1 MGILALT
8 ADERV
13 ADVKFTKD
21 SLSVALRDGRTIT
34 VPLAWYPRL
43 FNATA
48 AERRTGTSRVAAT
61 ASIGRTSMRIS
72 VRRDYSGGHP
82 PRVRPMSRHRGTRNG
97 QETSTAD
104 LPPRPAWKCFASRDS
119 SLTPIPFNEA

>member
-48 AERRTGTSRVAAT
+48 AERKNWRVAGGGYGIHWPDVDEDLSTEAYYEGT
-61 ASIGRTSMRIS
+61 A
-72 VRRDYSGGHP
+72 P
-82 PRVRPMSRHRGTRNG
+82 VRPMKPSATTPSPRRTRHPVPLAVMPVGT
-97 QETSTAD
+97 A
-104 LPPRPAWKCFASRDS
+104 P
-119 SLTPIPFNEA
+119 

>member
-34 VPLAWYPRL
+34 VPLHGTLVCSTPPRP
-43 FNATA
+43 NV
-48 AERRTGTSRVAAT
+48 RTGASRVAAT

-72 VRRDYSGGHP
+72 VRRAYSGGHP
-82 PRVRPMSRHRGTRNG
+82 PRVRPMSRHRATRNA
-97 QETSTAD
+97 QEILDAD
-104 LPPRPAWKCFASRDS
+104 LPPGPLGNALPVGTA
-119 SLTPIPFNEA
+119 P